1 MSETSWLNTCY
12 YSCHR
17 QLLTLLSRPLV
28 NKRFLARL
36 FSLSDYLLSNDTYM
50 TKTKCVYVVDDDDE
64 IRSLLKSY
72 LEKNQYQVR
81 TADSGESF
89 LAAFNPTDDVDLVI
103 LDVRLPGADGFSVC
117 RTLRTQSNVPVIM
130 LTANSDE
137 MDRIIGLE
145 IGADD
150 YLAKPFNPR
159 ELLARIKAIHRRMEH
174 INDVPEPVEDSVPDA
189 HRFYRFAQFVLDTL
203 TRELSVGGV
212 KESLSG
218 ADYNLLMLFVTN
230 PGTVLTRDYIAE
242 NTRGRDTTPLDR
254 FIDVHVSRLRQRL
267 REDARQ
273 PQLIKTVR
281 GQGYILTAHVTA
293 TDDDH
298 SASS

>member
-1 MSETSWLNTCY
+1 
-12 YSCHR
+12 
-17 QLLTLLSRPLV
+17 
-28 NKRFLARL
+28 
-36 FSLSDYLLSNDTYM
+36 M
-50 TKTKCVYVVDDDDE
+50 TKNKCVFVVDDDDE

-72 LEKNQYQVR
+72 LEKNQYQVL

-89 LAAFNPTDDVDLVI
+89 LAAFNPSLGVDLVI

-174 INDVPEPVEDSVPDA
+174 IQEAPEPVVESIPENY
-189 HRFYRFAQFVLDTL
+189 RFYHFAQFVLDTL
-203 TRELSVGGV
+203 TRELWVEGV

-230 PGTVLTRDYIAE
+230 PGNVLSREYIAE

-281 GQGYILTAHVTA
+281 GQGYILTAQVEA
-293 TDDDH
+293 NDDDFH
-298 SASS
+298 SES

>member
-1 MSETSWLNTCY
+1 
-12 YSCHR
+12 
-17 QLLTLLSRPLV
+17 
-28 NKRFLARL
+28 
-36 FSLSDYLLSNDTYM
+36 M
-50 TKTKCVYVVDDDDE
+50 TKSKCVFVVDDDDE

-72 LEKNQYQVR
+72 LEKNQYQVL

-89 LAAFNPTDDVDLVI
+89 LTAFSPNLGVDLVI

-159 ELLARIKAIHRRMEH
+159 ELLARIKAIHRRMEQ
-174 INDVPEPVEDSVPDA
+174 VSEAPEQALTSPQESY
-189 HRFYRFAQFVLDTL
+189 RYYRFAQFKLDTL
-203 TRELSVGGV
+203 TRELWVDGV

-230 PGTVLTRDYIAE
+230 PGNVLSRDYIAE

-281 GQGYILTAHVTA
+281 GQGYILTAKVEA
-293 TDDDH
+293 SDH
-298 SASS
+298 DHHEEN

>member
-1 MSETSWLNTCY
+1 
-12 YSCHR
+12 
-17 QLLTLLSRPLV
+17 
-28 NKRFLARL
+28 
-36 FSLSDYLLSNDTYM
+36 M
-50 TKTKCVYVVDDDDE
+50 TKTKCIYVVDDDDE
-64 IRSLLKSY
+64 IRSLLTSY
-72 LEKNQYQVR
+72 LEKNQYHVL

-89 LAAFNPTDDVDLVI
+89 LAEFTPSLEVDLVI
-103 LDVRLPGADGFSVC
+103 LDVRLPGVDGFSVC
-117 RTLRTQSNVPVIM
+117 QTLRTQSNVPVIM

-174 INDVPEPVEDSVPDA
+174 INEAPEVVEESIPEA
-189 HRFYRFAQFVLDTL
+189 HRYYHFAQFALDTL
-203 TRELSVGGV
+203 TRELWFEGE

-230 PGTVLTRDYIAE
+230 PGTVLSRDYIAE

-267 REDARQ
+267 REDARH

-281 GQGYILTAHVTA
+281 GQGYILTVQVEASNH
-293 TDDDH
+293 DH
-298 SASS
+298 STTN

>member
-1 MSETSWLNTCY
+1 
-12 YSCHR
+12 
-17 QLLTLLSRPLV
+17 
-28 NKRFLARL
+28 
-36 FSLSDYLLSNDTYM
+36 M
-50 TKTKCVYVVDDDDE
+50 TKTKCVFVVDDDNE
-64 IRSLLKSY
+64 IRSLLQSY
-72 LEKNQYQVR
+72 LEKNQYRVL

-89 LAAFNPTDDVDLVI
+89 LAAFSPDLGVDLVI

-174 INDVPEPVEDSVPDA
+174 LTELAEPAVEPKKET
-189 HRFYRFAQFVLDTL
+189 YRYYHFAQFKLDTL
-203 TRELSVGGV
+203 TRELWVDGV

-218 ADYNLLMLFVTN
+218 ADYNLLMLFVTH
-230 PGTVLTRDYIAE
+230 PGSVLSRDHIAE

-281 GQGYILTAHVTA
+281 GQGYILTAQVK
-293 TDDDH
+293 
-298 SASS
+298 ASDNDSPTEN

>member
-1 MSETSWLNTCY
+1 
-12 YSCHR
+12 
-17 QLLTLLSRPLV
+17 
-28 NKRFLARL
+28 
-36 FSLSDYLLSNDTYM
+36 M
-50 TKTKCVYVVDDDDE
+50 TKTKCVYVVDDDDD

-72 LEKNQYQVR
+72 LEKNQYKVL
-81 TADSGESF
+81 TAESGEAF
-89 LAAFNPTDDVDLVI
+89 LDGFSPELGVDLVI

-117 RTLRTQSNVPVIM
+117 RSLRMQSHVPVIM

-174 INDVPEPVEDSVPDA
+174 IGEIPDA
-189 HRFYRFAQFVLDTL
+189 PATPVTESYRYYRFAQFELDTL
-203 TRELSVGGV
+203 TRELRVHGV
-212 KESLSG
+212 REALSG

-230 PGTVLTRDYIAE
+230 PGNVLTRDYIAE

-267 REDARQ
+267 REDARA

-281 GQGYILTAHVTA
+281 GQGYILTSEVEAS
-293 TDDDH
+293 DDDLPPA
-298 SASS
+298 AS